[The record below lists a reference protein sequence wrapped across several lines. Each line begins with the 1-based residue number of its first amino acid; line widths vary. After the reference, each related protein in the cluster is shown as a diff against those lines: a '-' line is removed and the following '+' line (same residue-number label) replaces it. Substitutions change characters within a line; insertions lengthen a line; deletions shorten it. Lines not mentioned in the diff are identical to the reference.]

1 MKLEKEVKQN
11 IYKIAVGSLLC
22 SIAVVLVF
30 LAFGRLDY
38 TVFIGTAVGY
48 LYAVGNFFFMCVGI
62 TNALALGDEN
72 AAKMRMRSS
81 YMARTAVMVAVI
93 AASLLID
100 WINPIPVLI
109 SVFYPKIIITVIDM
123 WNTFVLKKGKDETV
137 NYEPVPDDEEEET
150 DEFEKFVGRFSKGP
164 VPGEEDKN
172 MANNTTNNEE
182 NNAQ

>member
-1 MKLEKEVKQN
+1 
-11 IYKIAVGSLLC
+11 
-22 SIAVVLVF
+22 
-30 LAFGRLDY
+30 
-38 TVFIGTAVGY
+38 
-48 LYAVGNFFFMCVGI
+48 MCVGI

-100 WINPIPVLI
+100 WINPIPVLV
-109 SVFYPKIIITVIDM
+109 SVFYPKIIVTVCDF
-123 WNTFVLKKGKDETV
+123 WNVFVLRKDKDEPV
-137 NYEPVPDDEEEET
+137 SYEPVHDEDEEDEP

-172 MANNTTNNEE
+172 KD

>member
-1 MKLEKEVKQN
+1 MKLDKEVKQN
-11 IYKIAVGSLLC
+11 IYKITIGSAGC
-22 SIAVVLVF
+22 SVAVVLIF
-30 LAFGRLDY
+30 LALGRLDY
-38 TVFIGTAVGY
+38 TVFIGTAIGF

-100 WINPIPVLI
+100 WINPIPVLV
-109 SVFYPKIIITVIDM
+109 SVFYPKIIVTVCDF
-123 WNTFVLKKGKDETV
+123 WNVFVLRKDKDEPV
-137 NYEPVPDDEEEET
+137 SYEPVHDEDEEDEP

-172 MANNTTNNEE
+172 KD